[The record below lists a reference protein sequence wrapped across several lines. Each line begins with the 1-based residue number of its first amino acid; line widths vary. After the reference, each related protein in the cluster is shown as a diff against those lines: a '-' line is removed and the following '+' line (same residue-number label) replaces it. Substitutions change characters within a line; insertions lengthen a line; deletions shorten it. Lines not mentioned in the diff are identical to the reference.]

1 MTDELRLFSA
11 APTQAG
17 WQYTYHA
24 LARNTDPETSHK
36 AGRRA
41 RFRAGSQKIKLL
53 HQYDIWGPLTAW
65 EAGKASLLAD
75 RPGCAY
81 WRRVTEL
88 LHEGLIVETGEVRPG
103 PTGEDQRVCSITF
116 RGQQTLMELNL

>member
-24 LARNTDPETSHK
+24 LARNTDPATSHK
-36 AGRRA
+36 AAAGA
-41 RFRAGSQKIKLL
+41 RVRSGSQKVKLL
-53 HQYDIWGPLTAW
+53 RQYDIWGPLTAW

-88 LHEGLIVETGEVRPG
+88 LHENLIVETGEVRPG
-103 PTGEDQRVCSITF
+103 PTGEDQRVCSITLE
-116 RGQQTLMELNL
+116 GQQLLVRLGL